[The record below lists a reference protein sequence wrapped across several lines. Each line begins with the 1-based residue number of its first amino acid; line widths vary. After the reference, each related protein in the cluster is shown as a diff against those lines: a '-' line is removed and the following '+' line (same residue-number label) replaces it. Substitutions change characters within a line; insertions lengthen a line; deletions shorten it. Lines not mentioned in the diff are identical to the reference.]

1 MATLVTCSLRG
12 PSLIGRAYLL
22 TCETVHHMLFAVA
35 YMMGLTDITRC
46 SQDGRH
52 PTQATT
58 RNDAFSHFVIMNVL
72 IFAGILIRKPT
83 PRKSFAVMPNKK

>member
-22 TCETVHHMLFAVA
+22 TYGTVHHMLFAVA

-46 SQDGRH
+46 SQGGRH
-52 PTQATT
+52 PTQATP
-58 RNDAFSHFVIMNVL
+58 RNDAFNRE
-72 IFAGILIRKPT
+72 AIL
-83 PRKSFAVMPNKK
+83 